1 MSDFKKG
8 ISLSDFIFRTS
19 DTEEDGMDMRKEA
32 REKETVVFGNYA
44 GQEIA
49 WLVLAETD
57 EKQLLI
63 SRDALDA
70 RAYHDRQEPATWENC
85 SLREWLNEDFYREAF
100 TDEERAKICLTEV
113 CADDNPEWKVDPG
126 SDTEDHIFLLSI
138 KEAEQYFDADG
149 DRICRPTQHA
159 LDQGAW
165 YAVEPEDYEGVCNWW
180 LRTPGYAPRSEG
192 YLAAFVHF
200 TGAIKTNGI
209 GTYNHKEYCVRPAMW
224 VKKE

>member
-70 RAYHDRQEPATWENC
+70 K
-85 SLREWLNEDFYREAF
+85 S
-100 TDEERAKICLTEV
+100 V
-113 CADDNPEWKVDPG
+113 
-126 SDTEDHIFLLSI
+126 
-138 KEAEQYFDADG
+138 
-149 DRICRPTQHA
+149 
-159 LDQGAW
+159 
-165 YAVEPEDYEGVCNWW
+165 
-180 LRTPGYAPRSEG
+180 
-192 YLAAFVHF
+192 
-200 TGAIKTNGI
+200 
-209 GTYNHKEYCVRPAMW
+209 
-224 VKKE
+224 